1 MTIKLKDQL
10 GRTVF
15 IPKKPLRIVSL
26 VPSQTELLI
35 SLGLEEQLVGITKF
49 CVHPTN
55 LKQSKTKVGGT
66 KKVNYK
72 KLAALEP
79 NIILCNKEENTKE
92 IVTTLEQDYP
102 VHVSDIANLSDTYAL
117 ITAYGKLFSC
127 EEKAAEIN
135 HKINTAQSLFKEY
148 IRDKTKKKV
157 LYLIWKK
164 PWMAAGKGT
173 FIDHLMMLNGFMNVM
188 KTEERYPQITT
199 SELQKMDVDLILLSS
214 EPFPFSKKHRAEIQ
228 QIISKATIE
237 LVDGEFFS
245 WYGSRLIKAFPYF
258 KSLHT

>member
-49 CVHPTN
+49 CVHPAR
-55 LKQSKTKVGGT
+55 LKQSKTKIGGT
-66 KKVNYK
+66 KKVNYQK
-72 KLAALEP
+72 IAALQP

-157 LYLIWKK
+157 LYLIWRK
-164 PWMAAGKGT
+164 PWMASGKGT
-173 FIDHLMMLNGFMNVM
+173 FINHLMMLNGFMNAI

-214 EPFPFSKKHRAEIQ
+214 EPFPFSKKHSAEIQ
-228 QIISKATIE
+228 QIIPKATIK

-258 KSLHT
+258 KSLHI